1 MEIQDIKEY
10 NKIVIEVAS
19 EVSKPWKW
27 ATFILAVLLAGF
39 VSFHFLCPAEVEIGQ
54 ENKLSPNAVNYKG

>member
-1 MEIQDIKEY
+1 MTFEEIKQY
-10 NKIVIEVAS
+10 NAIVIEVS
-19 EVSKPWKW
+19 REVSKPWKW